1 MNNSTL
7 SSIRKWKIYLSEL
20 MITWEFE
27 DGDSN
32 VVADPMSRLCKDLTP
47 ANPEA
52 LLLAAMPELIDIP
65 PKAYEAIHQVHSET
79 AGHHGVDRTVENCY
93 DGAKTVT
100 SIHGLSSD
108 NMLNNSSGHALVVKR
123 CRY

>member
-1 MNNSTL
+1 M
-7 SSIRKWKIYLSEL
+7 
-20 MITWEFE
+20 TWEFF

-47 ANPEA
+47 ANPAA

-65 PKAYEAIHQVHSET
+65 PKAYEAINQVHSAT
-79 AGHHGVDRTVENCY
+79 AGHHGVDRTVEKLLRLCK
-93 DGAKTVT
+93 AKT
-100 SIHGLSSD
+100 SNHGLSSD
-108 NMLNNSSGHALVVKR
+108 SMLSNSSGYVLVVKR